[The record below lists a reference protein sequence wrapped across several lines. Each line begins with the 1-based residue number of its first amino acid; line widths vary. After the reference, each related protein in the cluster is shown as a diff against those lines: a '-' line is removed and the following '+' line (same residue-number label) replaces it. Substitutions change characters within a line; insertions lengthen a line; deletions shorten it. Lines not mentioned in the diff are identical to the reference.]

1 MKEADYENTLVAAA
15 TLLGWQVH
23 VERTSRTK
31 DGWAT
36 AIKGHAGWPDFFAI
50 HPGRKQL
57 LIVELK
63 RKPNKPTD
71 AQLRW
76 LSCFRALGLACGV
89 AWVPEDMPLLLAVL
103 AGERFA
109 PWELPSEP
117 S

>member
-1 MKEADYENTLVAAA
+1 MKETDYENTLVAAA

-23 VERTSRTK
+23 VERTSRTR

-76 LSCFRALGLACGV
+76 LSCFFALGLAAFV
-89 AWVPEDMPLLLAVL
+89 AFVPEDLSGLFAIL
-103 AGERFA
+103 AGEA
-109 PWELPSEP
+109 DSL
-117 S
+117 